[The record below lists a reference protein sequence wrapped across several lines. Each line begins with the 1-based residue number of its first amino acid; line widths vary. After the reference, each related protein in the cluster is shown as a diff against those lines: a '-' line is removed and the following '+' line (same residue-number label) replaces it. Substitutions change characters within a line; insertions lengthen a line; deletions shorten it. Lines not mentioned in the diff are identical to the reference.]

1 MGYRSQTSSRGNTGR
16 GSRKVHHEKAKR
28 KGQKHRSGSKYLLEK
43 SEAPTFEGVVEKTL
57 GRLHSLG
64 GQIFAFSPFSQYFDD
79 WLLSLK
85 SVLSEFEANP
95 SVNVDDDFLKERS
108 QILSNVELKLA
119 ERRREE
125 AVLEKA
131 ARRLADQNHLLVQI
145 DTEYVR
151 ATQKL
156 GAQRNS
162 EIKSLTCRAHEF
174 EEELNQISRMKTGIS
189 PFARRAKSHKK
200 AEVTQKLDSIKSE
213 LKSVVKAFEVEQEKL
228 HDEYERRKQSVIE
241 QVQTLE
247 KEVEGLDTDG
257 SVEDRRVAC
266 EALVNTVKELQRKSS
281 HINGAGGGI

>member
-1 MGYRSQTSSRGNTGR
+1 MSYRPQTSSRNTGR
-16 GSRKVHHEKAKR
+16 GGRKVPHEKAKR
-28 KGQKHRSGSKYLLEK
+28 KGQKHRSGGKYLLEE
-43 SEAPTFEGVVEKTL
+43 SEAPTSEEVVEKTL

-85 SVLSEFEANP
+85 SVHSEFELNP
-95 SVNVDDDFLKERS
+95 AVNVDEAFVKERT
-108 QILSNVELKLA
+108 QVISNVELKLA

-145 DTEYVR
+145 DTEYAR

-162 EIKSLTCRAHEF
+162 EIKSLTRRAHEL
-174 EEELNQISRMKTGIS
+174 EEELDQISRMKTGIS

-200 AEVTQKLDSIKSE
+200 AEVTQKLDSTKSE

-228 HDEYERRKQSVIE
+228 HDEYERRKQEVIK
-241 QVQTLE
+241 QGRNLE
-247 KEVEGLDTDG
+247 KEVEGLDTDD

-266 EALVNTVKELQRKSS
+266 EALVKAVNALVQRKTSS
-281 HINGAGGGI
+281 LS